1 MKFPVIKHKMLPILG
16 VIILLGLIALML
28 RTGQSD
34 DEPLLARVQRRNI
47 EIRLNSVGDLDAE
60 KSHLIASELRGD
72 SGKIVYLVQDG
83 DWVKQGDILV
93 RFDRTPFEETITT
106 LKGEIEIEKT
116 IVNVA
121 EQLLNSEK
129 NQVERRVK
137 VAGFEATSA
146 GIELN
151 KLEKGEGPLQLAQ
164 YQEAVEQA
172 RDDLTK
178 NENFYN
184 ELKVLK
190 SQGYGNDR
198 ELLQAEKK
206 LVQYRKKF
214 QIAEDKFKSYSNY
227 VFPAEMEKCRAKVS
241 QSNME
246 LVLTKKEGGFQLG
259 KAMAD
264 LSRAQ
269 QKLKN
274 SREKLAIAMNEL
286 EKTVVKAPTPG
297 ICILYESFFNSEKR
311 KPRIGDTIWQNRPI
325 LYLPDISSFIVK
337 TRAREIDLHKIS
349 KNQPVDIKID
359 AYPDS
364 QLHGRII
371 SIGALAEQTTGM
383 GTERSFNMVVAIDGK
398 DERLRP
404 GMTASLSV
412 LSKQLNNILTVPT
425 TAIYREKEA
434 AYCYR
439 KSGSGYVMTPVKIG
453 EMNNNYVEIKSGLKE
468 GDQVSMAG
476 PGAAR

>member
-1 MKFPVIKHKMLPILG
+1 MKFPFRGYKIAIFLG
-16 VIILLGLIALML
+16 FILLCGIIALLM
-28 RTGQSD
+28 RTGQSV
-34 DEPLLARVQRRNI
+34 DERLMAKVEKRSI
-47 EIRLNSVGDLDAE
+47 EIRLNSIGDLDAE

-72 SGKIVYLVQDG
+72 SGKIVFLAQDG
-83 DWVKQGDILV
+83 DWVKQGDIII
-93 RFDRTPFEETITT
+93 RFDRTPFEEAIKT
-106 LKGEIEIEKT
+106 LKGDIEIEKT
-116 IVNVA
+116 MVNVA
-121 EQLLNSEK
+121 EQMLNSEK

-137 VAGFEATSA
+137 VAEFEVASA

-164 YQEAVEQA
+164 HQEAIEQA
-172 RDDLTK
+172 RDEQTK
-178 NENFYN
+178 YENFYN

-214 QIAEDKFKSYSNY
+214 QIVESKFKSYSNY
-227 VFPAEMEKCRAKVS
+227 VFPAELEKCRAKVN

-246 LVLTKKEGGFQLG
+246 LVMAKKEGGFQLG

-269 QKLKN
+269 QKVKN
-274 SREKLAIAMNEL
+274 SQEKMALALNEL
-286 EKTVVKAPTPG
+286 EKTVVKAPTSG
-297 ICILYESFFNSEKR
+297 ICILFESFFNSEKR

-364 QLHGRII
+364 LLHGRII
-371 SIGALAEQTTGM
+371 SIGALAEQSNGM
-383 GTERSFNMVVAIDGK
+383 GSERSFNMVVAVDGK

-412 LSKQLNNILTVPT
+412 LSKRLNNILTVPT
-425 TAIYREKEA
+425 AAIYREKDSV
-434 AYCYR
+434 YCYR
-439 KSGSGYVMTPVKIG
+439 QSGGGYAKTPIKIG
-453 EMNNNYVEIKSGLKE
+453 EMNNSYVEIKSGLKE
-468 GDQVSMAG
+468 GDYVSMAV
-476 PGAAR
+476 PGASR